1 MGKNRSTSRLG
12 KESMGLENDNDTLSD
27 LQPQMRALLAIAR
40 SRGSVTADQIMEAL
54 PNAEPDQIVIVT
66 QALQDLGVEVKD
78 EMDEKEDEDEE
89 SDKEEGEER
98 EGNGK
103 VVTEEEV
110 GGTIDD
116 PVRMYL
122 KEIGRVKLLTGP
134 QEVSLAKRIE
144 VGNTAAGKLKAFRT
158 PKLTKAGKP
167 IKKAKLGKKEIVR
180 LEWTVDDG
188 ELARQALTEAN
199 LRLVVSIAKKYMNR
213 GLGLL
218 DLVQEGNL
226 GLIRAVQ
233 KFDYHRGYK
242 FSTYATWWIRQ
253 AVTRSIADQ
262 ARTIRVPV
270 HMVETINKMNR
281 THRQLTS
288 ELGREPK
295 DEELA
300 KALEVPVARVREIRR
315 FAMDPVS
322 LETKVGDEE
331 DTELGDFIED
341 KDAISPAEAADRAM
355 LTRELED
362 LMDTLSPRERR
373 VIQLRF
379 GSLDGQQRTL
389 EEISKRF
396 KVTRERIR
404 QLETRAIRKLRHP
417 GRSKRLHEFL
427 VL

>member
-1 MGKNRSTSRLG
+1 
-12 KESMGLENDNDTLSD
+12 MGLYTDNESLSD
-27 LQPQMRALLAIAR
+27 LQPQIRALLAIAK
-40 SRGSVTADQIMEAL
+40 SRGAVSADQILEAL
-54 PNAEPDQIVIVT
+54 PNSEPDQIVLVT
-66 QALQDLGVEVKD
+66 QALQELGVEVKD
-78 EMDEKEDEDEE
+78 DLEMDEEED
-89 SDKEEGEER
+89 EGEEKAGTK
-98 EGNGK
+98 EEVGLE
-103 VVTEEEV
+103 VTIEVEEEV
-110 GGTIDD
+110 GGVIDD

-134 QEVSLAKRIE
+134 QEVTLAKAIE
-144 VGNTAAGKLKAFRT
+144 AGNAAVAKLKAART
-158 PKLTKAGKP
+158 PRLLKSGKP
-167 IKKAKLGKKEIVR
+167 AKLIQLGKKEVR
-180 LEWTVDDG
+180 ALESSVDAG
-188 ELARQALTEAN
+188 EVARKALTEAN

-281 THRQLTS
+281 TQRLLTS

-295 DEELA
+295 DDELA

-341 KDAISPAEAADRAM
+341 KDAISPSDAADRAM

-373 VIQLRF
+373 VVQLRF
-379 GSLDGQQRTL
+379 GLLDGQQRTL
-389 EEISKRF
+389 EEISRRF

-427 VL
+427 VI